1 MQREKQLITYREQ
14 LLSIYIYIL
23 QNRHPNPSKYTAIIY
38 QIFTE
43 NYKLIILIILVIFM
57 QNFAIH
63 VFSFFFFSFFGKC
76 DNLQKF
82 GR

>member
-38 QIFTE
+38 KIFTKKLRIDHF
-43 NYKLIILIILVIFM
+43 NYSGNFYAKLCYTRV
-57 QNFAIH
+57 
-63 VFSFFFFSFFGKC
+63 FFFFFGKC

>member
-1 MQREKQLITYREQ
+1 MQREKQLITYRE

-38 QIFTE
+38 KIFTE

-57 QNFAIH
+57 QNFAIY
-63 VFSFFFFSFFGKC
+63 VFSFFSFFGKR